1 MPDNPEKKEI
11 KIQIQLDESMA
22 QGAYVN
28 FAMMSH
34 SETEFLVDFIFIQPQ
49 APKAKVRSRVI
60 LSPKHVKRFYQAIG
74 ENLAKYEERFG
85 KIETAG
91 PMAPSAKMKFVH

>member
-1 MPDNPEKKEI
+1 MPKNQEKKEI
-11 KIQIQLDESMA
+11 KIQIQLDENVA

-49 APKAKVRSRVI
+49 APKAKVRSRII
-60 LSPKHVKRFYQAIG
+60 LSPKHVKRLYQALG

-85 KIETAG
+85 KIEVAG
-91 PMAPSAKMKFVH
+91 PMGPADKMKFVH